1 MNMLAELNTLVAAQK
16 AGNGKWICLVCD
28 YIYDEAKGI
37 PEEGIA
43 PGTPFDAI
51 AATNAALLAFL
62 AGQPVPATL
71 AVDTPQTTPTAP
83 PVLPPEMHD

>member
-51 AATNAALLAFL
+51 PDDWACPDCGVTKADFE
-62 AGQPVPATL
+62 PYI
-71 AVDTPQTTPTAP
+71 D
-83 PVLPPEMHD
+83 